1 MPGLGWRPWSSC
13 AKFKWAGY
21 EAIMVSDDLL
31 LSSRSIGWVSSSFF
45 YCFGAC
51 TNLIYLF
58 CSENM
63 YSITCSCIFTQVR
76 YH

>member
-45 YCFGAC
+45 MALGHAQISFTCFVQK
-51 TNLIYLF
+51 
-58 CSENM
+58 
-63 YSITCSCIFTQVR
+63 IFTP
-76 YH
+76 